1 LGPNIE
7 LRERV
12 RELAK
17 RISVV
22 DSKISAKVL
31 SRLEELVLPFDRI
44 SKVHET
50 LEQIEEMRNSLAT
63 P

>member
-22 DSKISAKVL
+22 DSKISAKLL
-31 SRLEELVLPFDRI
+31 SRLEEMVLPFDHMSRA
-44 SKVHET
+44 H
-50 LEQIEEMRNSLAT
+50 
-63 P
+63 